1 MRKSEVR
8 GWTGMGIGIC
18 NLIFGIN
25 NSSFFLRVI
34 MKFLAALILT
44 ALLSF
49 IAGLYLPWWGIAIAA
64 FIVALIVYQHAGV
77 AFLSAFSG
85 LILLWGGLA
94 FWIDRGNES
103 ILSARIGE
111 LLGIGNNSFL
121 LIIITGAVGGLVA
134 GFAAMSGSFL
144 RSSKA

>member
-1 MRKSEVR
+1 VDTK
-8 GWTGMGIGIC
+8 I
-18 NLIFGIN
+18 IN
-25 NSSFFLRVI
+25 KFINTY

-64 FIVALIVYQHAGV
+64 FVVALIVYQNAGM
-77 AFLSAFSG
+77 AFLAAFAG
-85 LILLWGGLA
+85 LLLLWSGLA
-94 FWIDRGNES
+94 FWIDSGNES
-103 ILSARIGE
+103 ILSTRIGE

-121 LIIITGAVGGLVA
+121 LILITGAVGGLVG

-144 RSSKA
+144 RSSKS